1 VRVEAFQTAE
11 GDAIAAA
18 LAVGLEVEQQDREA
32 RRREQAGA
40 RHHVEPIALH
50 AVHQHD
56 RAAARPSRD
65 EPAAQRGAGGRGDR
79 DLFGMKVRRPRSDLR
94 SSRSREK
101 ETDGNDGD
109 CECDGSDGQ
118 PDGCNAKDH
127 PPGATAPLTPAF
139 SIARVT
145 KLEVIAAAVNSFT
158 TAAVRGRSLA

>member
-1 VRVEAFQTAE
+1 MRIEAFQAAE
-11 GDAIAAA
+11 GDAIAVA

-40 RHHVEPIALH
+40 RHHVKAIALH
-50 AVHQHD
+50 AVHQHGG
-56 RAAARPSRD
+56 AAARPSRN

-94 SSRSREK
+94 SSRRREK
-101 ETDGNDGD
+101 ETDGDDGRR
-109 CECDGSDGQ
+109 ECDDADDQ

-145 KLEVIAAAVNSFT
+145 KPEAIAAAVNSFT